1 MESIPEFRRRR
12 TQEAGRILAIESNPA
27 RSRALENILRGHIR
41 ADLEIVTSMD
51 HAIRSMT
58 KEIPDLVLTSP
69 LLRPSEEATL
79 TAHLKQLPAA
89 SHVLVITI
97 PYSIDSEDA
106 SNQPASTKA
115 LSFLKRRSALAPP
128 ACNPSTVREQI
139 EEYLAQARAIRAIPP
154 ARLGGTPRDPAAV
167 RTHRRA
173 QPETGLILRA
183 TPEVRGIA
191 TSGGRR
197 THLLGGGQVSDR
209 RRARR
214 RTAAELPWL
223 WTVKL
228 PSGAE
233 AKLVDISSSGV
244 LIETTSKITPGSTF
258 DLQVLGQNTN
268 VRVPA
273 RMVRS
278 EVGSVDRLGVRYR
291 AAAAFARDLDIRGLH
306 TPPSA
311 ATLMPK
317 VLADLLARVLA
328 EVDCDSGSATLR
340 ARFEQELRRLLPVR
354 DIQIRQT
361 PVITNEGTESIYF
374 TVPRASGSRPILQA
388 IFEPDYQPS
397 AMEFR
402 VLKAAASVAAV
413 VLEFAPLSEEVQAL
427 TARVTACG

>member
-1 MESIPEFRRRR
+1 
-12 TQEAGRILAIESNPA
+12 
-27 RSRALENILRGHIR
+27 
-41 ADLEIVTSMD
+41 
-51 HAIRSMT
+51 MT

-69 LLRPSEEATL
+69 FLGPSDEAAL
-79 TAHLKQLPAA
+79 TAYLKQLPAA
-89 SHVLVITI
+89 SHVLVITL
-97 PYSIDSEDA
+97 PYSIDSGDA

-115 LSFLKRRSALAPP
+115 LSFLRRRSALAPP
-128 ACNPSTVREQI
+128 ACDPSTVREQI

-154 ARLGGTPRDPAAV
+154 A
-167 RTHRRA
+167 

-183 TPEVRGIA
+183 TPEVSGVA
-191 TSGGRR
+191 TTGGRR

-244 LIETTSKITPGSTF
+244 LIETISKITPGSTF
-258 DLQVLGQNTN
+258 DLQVLGQDTN
-268 VRVPA
+268 LRVPA

-291 AAAAFARDLDIRGLH
+291 AAATFARDLDILGPR
-306 TPPSA
+306 PPSSSSA

-317 VLADLLARVLA
+317 VLADLLSRVLA
-328 EVDCDSGSATLR
+328 EVDCGSGSATLR

-388 IFEPDYQPS
+388 IFEPNYQPS

-413 VLEFAPLSEEVQAL
+413 VLEFAPLSEEAQAL
-427 TARVTACG
+427 TAGVTASV